1 MRAYLA
7 SSAFGRLYRKVDCSA
22 ADIAALRKAIYG
34 RRLSIPLGL
43 HNLEEIVLAR
53 AASPQARAAQ
63 LRQMLSLSSSRVLLK
78 PCRQLLID
86 ELRAFAAGAESPGP
100 FARGA
105 LQNAVSSG
113 ISELLESDGEELN
126 EEFAQALDQARRE
139 REAVCAGLGGF
150 LEQCAGRFPQPDAAA
165 DFEEYYARHT
175 PAALA
180 LLAERT
186 AVGFDLRG
194 RGGETPGALACVR
207 MWVGAA
213 LALACAQSIHG
224 RAAQA
229 EDLNEA
235 VHAMTG
241 AAAADTFVAGD
252 ERALGWLGRVALD
265 GRRAIGLKAF
275 LAEAA
280 ESPQDR

>member
-34 RRLSIPLGL
+34 CRLSIPLGL

-86 ELRAFAAGAESPGP
+86 ELRAFAAGADSPGP

-105 LQNAVSSG
+105 LQNAVSTG
-113 ISELLESDGEELN
+113 ISELLESDGEELS
-126 EEFAQALDQARRE
+126 EEFAQALEQARCE
-139 REAVCAGLGGF
+139 RAAVCAGLGGF

-165 DFEEYYARHT
+165 DFEEYFVRHT

-186 AVGFDLRG
+186 AV
-194 RGGETPGALACVR
+194 
-207 MWVGAA
+207 
-213 LALACAQSIHG
+213 
-224 RAAQA
+224 
-229 EDLNEA
+229 
-235 VHAMTG
+235 
-241 AAAADTFVAGD
+241 
-252 ERALGWLGRVALD
+252 
-265 GRRAIGLKAF
+265 
-275 LAEAA
+275 
-280 ESPQDR
+280 